1 MSSNNSQAEYCLLK
15 EVHLQLGVSAQLF
28 KHSIEFL
35 ASIIPIV
42 DPGHSLS
49 DPSHINSRGKETD
62 LFDYFDLRVTLQS
75 CG

>member
-1 MSSNNSQAEYCLLK
+1 M
-15 EVHLQLGVSAQLF
+15 VSAQFF

-49 DPSHINSRGKETD
+49 DPSHMNSRTNEADNFVCINLKPRP
-62 LFDYFDLRVTLQS
+62 L
-75 CG
+75 